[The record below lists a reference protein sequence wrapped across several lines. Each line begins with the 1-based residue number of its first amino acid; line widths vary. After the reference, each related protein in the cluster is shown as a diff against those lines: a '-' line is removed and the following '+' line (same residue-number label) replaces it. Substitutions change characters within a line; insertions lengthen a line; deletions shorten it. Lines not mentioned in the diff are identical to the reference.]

1 MVCSE
6 CHRIWQ
12 LRHAMVTIELSSV
25 ASSRR
30 TSAKNPFMYI
40 FVYYMHNYTIIYL
53 KYRVYCYWCG
63 WSWKPCFSHRF

>member
-25 ASSRR
+25 VSSRR

-40 FVYYMHNYTIIYL
+40 FVYYMHI
-53 KYRVYCYWCG
+53 R
-63 WSWKPCFSHRF
+63 